1 MSQENVEIVRAA
13 IDAGNRQDIETV
25 LALMGPEPEWVN
37 SPTALEPGVRRGRDE
52 VAAVMRALSESLPE
66 ARWEVDR
73 IYDRG
78 EEVIALGRLS
88 RRMPGSDARLEDRS
102 LMSYKIRSRKIV
114 QIQVLG
120 FGRDEVQAALEAAG
134 LSEEAMSE
142 GNVEIARAA
151 LDAYD
156 RGDAEALLKLAAPD
170 CEVDWSR
177 SVGPQRGV
185 YGVDEALKVLPGA
198 TWMRSIHC
206 TSTWCCGTPRPCAL
220 SAPTVSGTGA
230 G

>member
-13 IDAGNRQDIETV
+13 IDAANRQDIEAV

-52 VAAVMRALSESLPE
+52 VAAVMRALSESLTD
-66 ARWEVDR
+66 ARWELDR

-78 EEVIALGRLS
+78 EQVIALGRLS

-102 LMSYKIRSRKIV
+102 LMPYRIRSRKIV

-134 LSEEAMSE
+134 LSE
-142 GNVEIARAA
+142 
-151 LDAYD
+151 
-156 RGDAEALLKLAAPD
+156 
-170 CEVDWSR
+170 
-177 SVGPQRGV
+177 
-185 YGVDEALKVLPGA
+185 
-198 TWMRSIHC
+198 
-206 TSTWCCGTPRPCAL
+206 
-220 SAPTVSGTGA
+220 
-230 G
+230 

>member
-13 IDAGNRQDIETV
+13 IDAGNREDIEAV

-37 SPTALEPGVRRGRDE
+37 SPTAIEPGVRRGRDE
-52 VAAVMRALSESLPE
+52 VAAVMRALSESLTD

-102 LMSYKIRSRKIV
+102 LVSYKIRSRKIV

-134 LSEEAMSE
+134 LSE
-142 GNVEIARAA
+142 
-151 LDAYD
+151 
-156 RGDAEALLKLAAPD
+156 
-170 CEVDWSR
+170 
-177 SVGPQRGV
+177 
-185 YGVDEALKVLPGA
+185 
-198 TWMRSIHC
+198 
-206 TSTWCCGTPRPCAL
+206 
-220 SAPTVSGTGA
+220 
-230 G
+230 

>member
-13 IDAGNRQDIETV
+13 IDAGNRQDIEAG

-37 SPTALEPGVRRGRDE
+37 SPTAIEPGVRRGRDE
-52 VAAVMRALSESLPE
+52 VAAVMRALSESLTD

-88 RRMPGSDARLEDRS
+88 RRMPGSDVRLEDRS

-134 LSEEAMSE
+134 LSE
-142 GNVEIARAA
+142 
-151 LDAYD
+151 
-156 RGDAEALLKLAAPD
+156 
-170 CEVDWSR
+170 
-177 SVGPQRGV
+177 
-185 YGVDEALKVLPGA
+185 
-198 TWMRSIHC
+198 
-206 TSTWCCGTPRPCAL
+206 
-220 SAPTVSGTGA
+220 
-230 G
+230 

>member
-13 IDAGNRQDIETV
+13 IDAGNREDIEAV

-37 SPTALEPGVRRGRDE
+37 SPTAIEPGVRRGRDE
-52 VAAVMRALSESLPE
+52 VTAVMRALSESLTD

-134 LSEEAMSE
+134 LSE
-142 GNVEIARAA
+142 
-151 LDAYD
+151 
-156 RGDAEALLKLAAPD
+156 
-170 CEVDWSR
+170 
-177 SVGPQRGV
+177 
-185 YGVDEALKVLPGA
+185 
-198 TWMRSIHC
+198 
-206 TSTWCCGTPRPCAL
+206 
-220 SAPTVSGTGA
+220 
-230 G
+230 